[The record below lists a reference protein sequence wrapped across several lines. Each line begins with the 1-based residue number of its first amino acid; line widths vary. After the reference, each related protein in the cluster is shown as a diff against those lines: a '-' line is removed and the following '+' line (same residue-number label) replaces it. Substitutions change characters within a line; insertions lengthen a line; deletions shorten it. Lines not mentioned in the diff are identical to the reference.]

1 LLDKGSA
8 RIAAKRWRDYI
19 NEERHN
25 KIPKISWN
33 IIEII
38 FKVVKWI
45 IYNMEKLSVKKRRIV
60 QKISVE

>member
-1 LLDKGSA
+1 MDSS

-19 NEERHN
+19 NEERQN
-25 KIPKISWN
+25 KTPQLSWN

-38 FKVVKWI
+38 LKVVKWI
-45 IYNMEKLSVKKRRIV
+45 IYNMERLSVKKRRIV

>member
-1 LLDKGSA
+1 MDSS

-19 NEERHN
+19 NEERQN
-25 KIPKISWN
+25 KTPKISWN

-38 FKVVKWI
+38 LKVVKWI
-45 IYNMEKLSVKKRRIV
+45 IYNMEKLSVKKRRVV

>member
-1 LLDKGSA
+1 MDSS

-19 NEERHN
+19 KEERYN
-25 KIPKISWN
+25 KSPKISWN

-38 FKVVKWI
+38 FNIVKWI
-45 IYNMEKLSVKKRRIV
+45 IYNMEKLSLKKRRIV

>member
-1 LLDKGSA
+1 MDSS

-19 NEERHN
+19 NEERQN
-25 KIPKISWN
+25 KTPKISWN

-38 FKVVKWI
+38 LKVVKWI

>member
-1 LLDKGSA
+1 MDSPRIGA
-8 RIAAKRWRDYI
+8 RRWRDYMK
-19 NEERHN
+19 EERHN
-25 KIPKISWN
+25 KSPKISWN

-45 IYNMEKLSVKKRRIV
+45 IYSMEKLSVKKRRII

>member
-1 LLDKGSA
+1 MLDMDSS

-19 NEERHN
+19 NEERQN
-25 KIPKISWN
+25 KTPKISWN

-38 FKVVKWI
+38 LKVVKWI
-45 IYNMEKLSVKKRRIV
+45 IYNMERLSVKKRRIV

>member
-1 LLDKGSA
+1 LLDTDSS

>member
-1 LLDKGSA
+1 MDSPG
-8 RIAAKRWRDYI
+8 IAARRWRDYMK
-19 NEERHN
+19 EERHN
-25 KIPKISWN
+25 KSPKIGWN

-45 IYNMEKLSVKKRRIV
+45 IYSMEKLSVKKRRII

>member
-1 LLDKGSA
+1 MIDMDSS

-19 NEERHN
+19 KEERHN
-25 KIPKISWN
+25 KSPKISWN

-38 FKVVKWI
+38 SNVVKWI
-45 IYNMEKLSVKKRRIV
+45 IYNMEKLSLKKRRIV

>member
-1 LLDKGSA
+1 MDSS

-19 NEERHN
+19 NEERQN
-25 KIPKISWN
+25 KTPKISWN

-38 FKVVKWI
+38 LKVVKWI
-45 IYNMEKLSVKKRRIV
+45 IYNMERLSVKKRRIV